1 MRTKAEM
8 RQLIFAVAEKLGV
21 VRAIAANGSRVYKAR
36 SDEFT
41 DFDIIYVVPDDQ
53 MQHLIDERGWLD
65 EFGERIVMQTP
76 MDLTPRPIDYT
87 KRFNFLMLFTDGNRL
102 DLGLVPESEIGA
114 WAKADPI
121 AQVLFDPAHILAGL
135 ELVQDDRRYFRK
147 KPSQGFFFRRTNEF
161 WWIGPYV
168 VKGILRNQFFYAV
181 DHYFDGILGEYLM
194 QVEWRVAFEH
204 DFQVNLGKNVGDL
217 FSYLTVAEQDELRR
231 FSNMSSLE
239 TVAQN
244 MVEIQER
251 YQALAIQNAQQI
263 GLDYDPTSGE
273 RVMEYTNTKLKKI
286 LEN

>member
-1 MRTKAEM
+1 MLCGRLLPMAH
-8 RQLIFAVAEKLGV
+8 
-21 VRAIAANGSRVYKAR
+21 VYKAR

-168 VKGILRNQFFYAV
+168 VKGILRNQFF
-181 DHYFDGILGEYLM
+181 
-194 QVEWRVAFEH
+194 
-204 DFQVNLGKNVGDL
+204 
-217 FSYLTVAEQDELRR
+217 LRR
-231 FSNMSSLE
+231 RPLLRRN
-239 TVAQN
+239 
-244 MVEIQER
+244 
-251 YQALAIQNAQQI
+251 
-263 GLDYDPTSGE
+263 SG
-273 RVMEYTNTKLKKI
+273 
-286 LEN
+286 